1 MSDYSGLSKG
11 KTYELKL
18 LSRVIFNS
26 DFGEEVIHD
35 LDPNLF
41 EELNFKQISVLIH
54 ISYYLILIT

>member
-41 EELNFKQISVLIH
+41 EELNFKQI
-54 ISYYLILIT
+54 